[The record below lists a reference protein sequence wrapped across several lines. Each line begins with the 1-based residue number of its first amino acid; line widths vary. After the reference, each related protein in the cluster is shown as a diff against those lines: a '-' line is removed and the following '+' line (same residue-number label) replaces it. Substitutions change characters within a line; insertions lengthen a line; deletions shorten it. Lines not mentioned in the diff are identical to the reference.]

1 MSDIFKIVQGIDKKG
16 IDDKDDFLNKCIDEW
31 MEEDKKISETLK
43 SSWTSKQQDTYSSD
57 INKFNK
63 ECIEFI
69 EFIEYIK
76 QCSEE
81 SELSILY
88 MLRQGNTIH
97 YGKNNHG
104 VRIDK
109 SVIEITNNQD
119 LRKMYELMQIEFAS
133 DFKDNYKHTY
143 GEGWSL
149 CPIIGEHVVIEI
161 DSDNPMDKNWFY
173 EQSHKAPDEK
183 FPKKKLSK

>member
-1 MSDIFKIVQGIDKKG
+1 MNDIFKIVQEIDEKG
-16 IDDKDDFLNKCIDEW
+16 INDKDNVLDKCINEW
-31 MEEDKKISETLK
+31 MEEDKKAADTLK
-43 SSWTSKQQDTYSSD
+43 SFWTRKQQETFSSD
-57 INKFNK
+57 INKFNND
-63 ECIEFI
+63 CI

-76 QCSEE
+76 HCSEE

-88 MLRQGNTIH
+88 MVRQGNTIH

-109 SVIEITNNQD
+109 SVIKMTSNQD

-149 CPIIGEHVVIEI
+149 CPIIGENVVIEI
-161 DSDNPMDKNWFY
+161 DSNNSMDKNWFY
-173 EQSHKAPDEK
+173 EQSHKEPEEK
-183 FPKKKLSK
+183 SSKKKTI